1 MESTE
6 PHAIFVWNSMTSLKL
21 TVEKLLKVV
30 GIFLSFKL
38 SHLWSCKGEYTGL
51 FASKTV
57 FCSVF
62 FITAFDFGC
71 KKILTTNGNSQFNS
85 SINILLQATWN
96 YHDGFYRL
104 MFDAFICCG
113 VEFKKVTSSFGSN
126 GDLIT
131 FPLPHTSRKVLN

>member
-1 MESTE
+1 
-6 PHAIFVWNSMTSLKL
+6 MTSLQL
-21 TVEKLLKVV
+21 TVEKQLNVV

-38 SHLWSCKGEYTGL
+38 SHLWSCTSEYTGL

-62 FITAFDFGC
+62 FITAFNFGC
-71 KKILTTNGNSQFNS
+71 KTEIRTTNGNSQFNS
-85 SINILLQATWN
+85 NINILLQSTWN

-104 MFDAFICCG
+104 MFDAFIFCG
-113 VEFKKVTSSFGSN
+113 VKFKKVTSSFGSN
-126 GDLIT
+126 GDLIV

>member
-1 MESTE
+1 MSIRAYLRRK
-6 PHAIFVWNSMTSLKL
+6 PFFAQFFFYDS
-21 TVEKLLKVV
+21 
-30 GIFLSFKL
+30 LSFWPQKMR
-38 SHLWSCKGEYTGL
+38 
-51 FASKTV
+51 
-57 FCSVF
+57 
-62 FITAFDFGC
+62 
-71 KKILTTNGNSQFNS
+71 TTNGNSQFNS
-85 SINILLQATWN
+85 NINILLQSTWN

>member
-71 KKILTTNGNSQFNS
+71 KKSLRLTEILS
-85 SINILLQATWN
+85 
-96 YHDGFYRL
+96 
-104 MFDAFICCG
+104 
-113 VEFKKVTSSFGSN
+113 
-126 GDLIT
+126 LIPVLI
-131 FPLPHTSRKVLN
+131 FSYKLPGIIMTDFTD